1 MRFQQSKIGYVV
13 GQEITIP
20 AIEDVCDAHKATVV
34 EIHEDL
40 LCVVTEGDEY
50 GEIDL
55 ELLLE
60 NAS

>member
-1 MRFQQSKIGYVV
+1 MEYVV

-34 EIHEDL
+34 EVHEDL
-40 LCVVTEGDEY
+40 LCVMIEGGEY

-55 ELLLE
+55 ELLSE